1 VTAPAAIPAS
11 FVALAGA
18 LAEHGVT
25 QITLT
30 PVDSSGK
37 LGAVEQLH
45 ARITDLPGRLAT
57 LLGGPGQ
64 SGTPWAKLILET
76 GGLRI
81 AVDHESITLESGS
94 LPGLSGSSS

>member
-1 VTAPAAIPAS
+1 MTAPAAIPAS

-25 QITLT
+25 QMTLT
-30 PVDSSGK
+30 PVDANGT
-37 LGAVEQLH
+37 LGPAEQLH

-81 AVDHESITLESGS
+81 AVDHESISLEAGS